1 MPEFTE
7 LFLGYLSDYGVFVL
21 GAAMFLAS
29 SGLPTPTTPLVMAAG
44 AMMRQG
50 LLNGWTAFGIMLLGI
65 VAGDIFSYWLG
76 RTSGDWVE
84 SRLSIKRRAL
94 MKKAQ
99 SWFSRYGS
107 WSIYLTR
114 SLFPSLDVPIN
125 LVAGGSDFQ
134 FRRFLFWVLAG
145 RVTWLMLFGVMGYG
159 LGSQWERIGDL
170 TGDFV
175 VWLGLVVVMGL
186 VGFFVLR
193 WRGWLSRDPADV
205 RLR

>member
-7 LFLGYLSDYGVFVL
+7 LFLGYLSNYGVLVL
-21 GAAMFLAS
+21 GMAMFVAS
-29 SGLPTPTTPLVMAAG
+29 SGLPTPTTPLVIAAG

-50 LLNGWTAFGIMLLGI
+50 LLNGWTAFGMILLGI

-84 SRLSIKRRAL
+84 SRLSTKRRAL
-94 MKKAQ
+94 MNKAQ
-99 SWFSRYGS
+99 SWFVRHGS
-107 WSIYLTR
+107 QSIYLTR

-125 LVAGGSDFQ
+125 LAAGGSDFP
-134 FRRFLFWVLAG
+134 FMRFMFWVLAG
-145 RVTWLMLFGVMGYG
+145 RVTWLVLFGAMGYG
-159 LGSQWERIGDL
+159 LGSQWERASAL

-193 WRGWLSRDPADV
+193 WRGWFSRDPADV
-205 RLR
+205 RIR